1 MGKKPREK
9 IRKTMSEKITDWK
22 NEAFYYAT
30 HETDGNFN
38 YLYDDIIQSDSMF
51 QTRYS
56 ADFVK
61 KLVMKFGYEYVEMM
75 VEHDADDMD
84 KLNARKAEEDAK
96 KAHDILHADDKLNDI
111 IDRAEEENDAE

>member
-1 MGKKPREK
+1 
-9 IRKTMSEKITDWK
+9 MSEKITDWK

-30 HETDGNFN
+30 HTSDGDLN
-38 YLYDDIIQSDSMF
+38 YYYEDIIQSDSMF

-56 ADFVK
+56 ADFAK
-61 KLVMKFGYEYVEMM
+61 KLVMKFGFDYVEMM

-84 KLNARKAEEDAK
+84 KMNARKAEDDAK
-96 KAHDILHADDKLNDI
+96 KAEKAINANDKLNDI